1 MKLPFLKKER
11 KVTGLK
17 MEPEEIQLGDIIAPS
32 SVEIKQNY
40 LRLGE
45 RLCKTFFVFSYPR
58 YLSTGWLSPAINL
71 NYPIDISLHIHPIN
85 SGQILRQ
92 LRRKLTEIQ
101 AEIMDRQDK
110 GLIRD
115 PTIETAYQDIES
127 LRDDLQT
134 ARERVFR
141 LGLYITV
148 YGDDQTELRR
158 IETTLRSIFES
169 RLIYIK
175 PVLFREKEGFISS
188 APYGLDKILVHTP
201 MNTAP
206 LSSIFPF
213 VSPDLS
219 ANEGILYGLNQHNN
233 SLVLFDRFTL
243 ENANSVIFA
252 KSGSGKS
259 LGTDAP
265 VLIKNKG
272 KEIQLTK
279 IGPLIEKIIKKQG
292 IDFRDEELE
301 GKTFPGLYVWT
312 FDENLKGKWGKVK
325 IAARKKAPKIF
336 YKFKTQSGREIT
348 TTEDHNLVVLKD
360 GEVVVTKGSEA
371 KRGDFIPLPR
381 AISTDEKSPG
391 FLNSQKKSSAIP
403 FSITKD
409 FLGLAG
415 FITAEGT
422 VTKNT
427 ISISNTDKET
437 LSLLRASLKKLNI
450 PFSEIF
456 HRNRIEGINIYEKE
470 FVNTVRKLGG
480 KGTSGRKKVWP
491 FIFNLDKEQIAQY
504 LSAYFEGDG
513 GVEVH
518 RFMITANSKSKQ
530 LLSEIAYLLLYF
542 GIIGRIS
549 KTKKKPTNC
558 NWKRKKTYWRISIS
572 GQDNLRKFAGNIN
585 FVSQRKR
592 KQLSEIIKKQGNTNV
607 DVIPE
612 VQNIFKEIYQLFG
625 CQLHKIQDVS
635 NLKRGYYN
643 PSPEKLKE
651 MIGIIEER
659 VQKFKDS
666 APTYSILSKLP
677 SLAEIIDLGKA
688 NKELNRKLWQSLGHS
703 WQVVK
708 NEGIRPRTVNA
719 FEMIRMASGQE
730 YQLEEIKRVLYS
742 GFQEMDLP
750 VKYYN
755 KSLQSALKARPHSNT
770 RYDMIQQVAHYIWQS
785 YQDILINKIPRV
797 EEKLRQLKILA
808 NSELFWDPI
817 TDIKKIENKNDK
829 YVYDL
834 TCENGV
840 FLAGE
845 GGMFVHNSYFCK
857 LEILRYLMQNIG
869 VIIIDPENEYEFLTD
884 AVGGSFF
891 KISLTSS
898 THINPFDLPLPGED
912 EKPEDILRTNTINLV
927 GLLRIMLGGLTP
939 REDGIIDR
947 ALTETYAARDITPNS
962 DPATWGEK
970 IPLMSDLET
979 VLAGME
985 GTESLVQR
993 LRKFTT
999 GSYAGFFNQPSNVS
1013 MDKRLVV
1020 FGIRDME
1027 DELRPM
1033 AMFIILRYIWNTIRA
1048 ELKKRILLVDEA
1060 WWIMQTEDGA
1070 SFLFGICKRARKYWL
1085 GVSTITQDVSD
1096 FMKSEYGKPIITNS
1110 SLQFLMKQSP
1120 ATIDVVQRTFN
1131 LTDEEKYLLLECAVG
1146 EGIFLA
1152 GTKRVALKVVASYAE
1167 DQIITTSPEEVLKAR
1182 KAKKRLQAE

>member
-1 MKLPFLKKER
+1 MKLPFFKKEET
-11 KVTGLK
+11 VTGLEIK
-17 MEPEEIQLGDIIAPS
+17 PEEIQLGDIIAPS

-71 NYPIDISLHIHPIN
+71 SHPIDISLHIHPID

-115 PTIETAYQDIES
+115 PALETGYQDIES

-148 YGDDQTELRR
+148 YGDSQIELRR

-175 PVLFREKEGFISS
+175 PVLFREKEGFVSV
-188 APYGLDKILVHTP
+188 APYALDRILIHTP

-243 ENANSVIFA
+243 ENANSVCFA
-252 KSGSGKS
+252 KSGSGK
-259 LGTDAP
+259 
-265 VLIKNKG
+265 
-272 KEIQLTK
+272 
-279 IGPLIEKIIKKQG
+279 
-292 IDFRDEELE
+292 
-301 GKTFPGLYVWT
+301 
-312 FDENLKGKWGKVK
+312 
-325 IAARKKAPKIF
+325 
-336 YKFKTQSGREIT
+336 
-348 TTEDHNLVVLKD
+348 
-360 GEVVVTKGSEA
+360 
-371 KRGDFIPLPR
+371 
-381 AISTDEKSPG
+381 
-391 FLNSQKKSSAIP
+391 
-403 FSITKD
+403 
-409 FLGLAG
+409 
-415 FITAEGT
+415 
-422 VTKNT
+422 
-427 ISISNTDKET
+427 
-437 LSLLRASLKKLNI
+437 
-450 PFSEIF
+450 
-456 HRNRIEGINIYEKE
+456 
-470 FVNTVRKLGG
+470 
-480 KGTSGRKKVWP
+480 
-491 FIFNLDKEQIAQY
+491 
-504 LSAYFEGDG
+504 
-513 GVEVH
+513 
-518 RFMITANSKSKQ
+518 
-530 LLSEIAYLLLYF
+530 
-542 GIIGRIS
+542 
-549 KTKKKPTNC
+549 
-558 NWKRKKTYWRISIS
+558 
-572 GQDNLRKFAGNIN
+572 
-585 FVSQRKR
+585 
-592 KQLSEIIKKQGNTNV
+592 
-607 DVIPE
+607 
-612 VQNIFKEIYQLFG
+612 
-625 CQLHKIQDVS
+625 
-635 NLKRGYYN
+635 
-643 PSPEKLKE
+643 
-651 MIGIIEER
+651 
-659 VQKFKDS
+659 
-666 APTYSILSKLP
+666 
-677 SLAEIIDLGKA
+677 
-688 NKELNRKLWQSLGHS
+688 
-703 WQVVK
+703 
-708 NEGIRPRTVNA
+708 
-719 FEMIRMASGQE
+719 
-730 YQLEEIKRVLYS
+730 
-742 GFQEMDLP
+742 
-750 VKYYN
+750 
-755 KSLQSALKARPHSNT
+755 
-770 RYDMIQQVAHYIWQS
+770 
-785 YQDILINKIPRV
+785 
-797 EEKLRQLKILA
+797 
-808 NSELFWDPI
+808 
-817 TDIKKIENKNDK
+817 
-829 YVYDL
+829 
-834 TCENGV
+834 
-840 FLAGE
+840 
-845 GGMFVHNSYFCK
+845 SYFCK

-869 VIIIDPENEYEFLTD
+869 VIVIDPENEYEFLAD

-891 KISLTSS
+891 KISLTST
-898 THINPFDLPLPGED
+898 THINPFDLPPPGED
-912 EKPEDILRTNTINLV
+912 EKPEDVLRTNTINLV

-939 REDGIIDR
+939 REDAIIDR
-947 ALTETYAARDITPNS
+947 ALSETYAARDITPDS
-962 DPATWGEK
+962 DPSTWPEK

-1013 MDKRLVV
+1013 MDKRLIV

-1033 AMFIILRYIWNTIRA
+1033 AMFIILRYIWNIIRA

-1120 ATIDVVQRTFN
+1120 ASIDVVQKTFN
-1131 LTDEEKYLLLECAVG
+1131 LTDGEKYLLLECAVG

-1182 KAKKRLQAE
+1182 RAKKRLKAE

>member
-1 MKLPFLKKER
+1 MKLPFFKKEK
-11 KVTGLK
+11 KVTGLEIK
-17 MEPEEIQLGDIIAPS
+17 PEELQLGDIIAPS
-32 SVEIKQNY
+32 SVEVKQNY

-45 RLCKTFFVFSYPR
+45 RFCKTFFVFSYPR

-71 NYPIDISLHIHPIN
+71 SHPIDISLHIHPIN
-85 SGQILRQ
+85 SGQILRK

-101 AEIMDRQDK
+101 AEVMDRQDK

-115 PTIETAYQDIES
+115 PTLETAYQDIES

-141 LGLYITV
+141 LGLYITI

-188 APYGLDKILVHTP
+188 APYGLDRILVHTP

-259 LGTDAP
+259 
-265 VLIKNKG
+265 
-272 KEIQLTK
+272 
-279 IGPLIEKIIKKQG
+279 
-292 IDFRDEELE
+292 
-301 GKTFPGLYVWT
+301 
-312 FDENLKGKWGKVK
+312 
-325 IAARKKAPKIF
+325 
-336 YKFKTQSGREIT
+336 
-348 TTEDHNLVVLKD
+348 
-360 GEVVVTKGSEA
+360 
-371 KRGDFIPLPR
+371 
-381 AISTDEKSPG
+381 
-391 FLNSQKKSSAIP
+391 
-403 FSITKD
+403 
-409 FLGLAG
+409 
-415 FITAEGT
+415 
-422 VTKNT
+422 
-427 ISISNTDKET
+427 
-437 LSLLRASLKKLNI
+437 
-450 PFSEIF
+450 
-456 HRNRIEGINIYEKE
+456 
-470 FVNTVRKLGG
+470 
-480 KGTSGRKKVWP
+480 
-491 FIFNLDKEQIAQY
+491 
-504 LSAYFEGDG
+504 
-513 GVEVH
+513 
-518 RFMITANSKSKQ
+518 
-530 LLSEIAYLLLYF
+530 
-542 GIIGRIS
+542 
-549 KTKKKPTNC
+549 
-558 NWKRKKTYWRISIS
+558 
-572 GQDNLRKFAGNIN
+572 
-585 FVSQRKR
+585 
-592 KQLSEIIKKQGNTNV
+592 
-607 DVIPE
+607 
-612 VQNIFKEIYQLFG
+612 
-625 CQLHKIQDVS
+625 
-635 NLKRGYYN
+635 
-643 PSPEKLKE
+643 
-651 MIGIIEER
+651 
-659 VQKFKDS
+659 
-666 APTYSILSKLP
+666 
-677 SLAEIIDLGKA
+677 
-688 NKELNRKLWQSLGHS
+688 
-703 WQVVK
+703 
-708 NEGIRPRTVNA
+708 
-719 FEMIRMASGQE
+719 
-730 YQLEEIKRVLYS
+730 
-742 GFQEMDLP
+742 
-750 VKYYN
+750 
-755 KSLQSALKARPHSNT
+755 
-770 RYDMIQQVAHYIWQS
+770 
-785 YQDILINKIPRV
+785 
-797 EEKLRQLKILA
+797 
-808 NSELFWDPI
+808 
-817 TDIKKIENKNDK
+817 
-829 YVYDL
+829 
-834 TCENGV
+834 
-840 FLAGE
+840 
-845 GGMFVHNSYFCK
+845 YFCK

-869 VIIIDPENEYEFLTD
+869 VIIIDPENEYEFLAD

-891 KISLTSS
+891 KISLTSP

-912 EKPEDILRTNTINLV
+912 EKPEDVLRTNTINLV

-947 ALTETYAARDITPNS
+947 ALTETYAARDITPGS
-962 DPATWGEK
+962 DPASWKEK

-979 VLAGME
+979 VLSGME

-1120 ATIDVVQRTFN
+1120 ASIDVVQKTFN

-1182 KAKKRLQAE
+1182 RAKKRLRAE